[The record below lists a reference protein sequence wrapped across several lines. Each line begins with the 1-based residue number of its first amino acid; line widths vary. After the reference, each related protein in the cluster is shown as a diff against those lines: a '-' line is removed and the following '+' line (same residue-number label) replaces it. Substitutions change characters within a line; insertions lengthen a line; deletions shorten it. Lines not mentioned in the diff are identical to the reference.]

1 MKMLFGALYGGCYPI
16 ETQNHQLAPLGCNIS
31 EILNEAER
39 QNSEEESDD
48 TL

>member
-1 MKMLFGALYGGCYPI
+1 MLFGVPYGGCYPTD
-16 ETQNHQLAPLGCNIS
+16 TQNHQLAPLGCNVS
-31 EILNEAER
+31 EILNEAGR